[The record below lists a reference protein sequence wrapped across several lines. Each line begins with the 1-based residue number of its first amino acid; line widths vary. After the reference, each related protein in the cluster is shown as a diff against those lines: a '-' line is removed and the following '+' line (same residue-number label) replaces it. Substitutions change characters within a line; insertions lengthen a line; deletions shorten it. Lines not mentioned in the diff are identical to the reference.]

1 LRDIARML
9 PEEMLQVP
17 HGLLSSPAGVLR
29 DLIGMLF
36 WGPRRGEC
44 AGAYLLNR
52 NIMFCWQVE
61 ICLGPPLFL
70 TRGRSVTTGNRQ
82 RGFATAVNAMAVQAV
97 DIRRIR
103 SNLEGP
109 VNHRFLL
116 LGEQS
121 IGES

>member
-1 LRDIARML
+1 MVLAPISMARERGLGEGQPL
-9 PEEMLQVP
+9 PV
-17 HGLLSSPAGVLR
+17 VDR
-29 DLIGMLF
+29 CF
-36 WGPRRGEC
+36 
-44 AGAYLLNR
+44 
-52 NIMFCWQVE
+52 
-61 ICLGPPLFL
+61 
-70 TRGRSVTTGNRQ
+70 RQ
-82 RGFATAVNAMAVQAV
+82 RGFAAAANAMTVQAV